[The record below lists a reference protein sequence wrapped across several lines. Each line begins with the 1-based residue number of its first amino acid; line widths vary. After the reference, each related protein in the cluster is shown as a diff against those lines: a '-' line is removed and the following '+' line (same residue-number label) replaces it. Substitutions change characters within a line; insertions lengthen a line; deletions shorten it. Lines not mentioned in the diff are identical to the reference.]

1 MELLSTYLTLRLS
14 ALQVLPY
21 SRITLPPWAAKMP
34 NQNPLVSNGWSSFS
48 FGVRTTGV
56 AKGKSTCNEEEAE
69 EEEKRKVQN
78 THTRRNKVRRGGA
91 HIEQKTHSFQ
101 IPQTT
106 NGEVFNIEIQSFG
119 KEIPT
124 CQVSH
129 FSPSPLSSRTVHH
142 KNDQTPNDT
151 YPSWMPTP
159 LDVHGRRH
167 ASGQDVLGRQDPAL
181 FVVVDH
187 AVNLLHACFVEQ
199 MMNEEDKQKNKWG

>member
-69 EEEKRKVQN
+69 EEEKKKVQN

-91 HIEQKTHSFQ
+91 PSSKRHIPFRLPEQQMEKFSTLKYNHLGKKFPHVKFHISPLHLSRAEQCTIKTIKH
-101 IPQTT
+101 QTT
-106 NGEVFNIEIQSFG
+106 LTHPGCRPRSMSTGEDTPPG
-119 KEIPT
+119 KM
-124 CQVSH
+124 
-129 FSPSPLSSRTVHH
+129 FWGDR
-142 KNDQTPNDT
+142 
-151 YPSWMPTP
+151 TP
-159 LDVHGRRH
+159 LC
-167 ASGQDVLGRQDPAL
+167 
-181 FVVVDH
+181 
-187 AVNLLHACFVEQ
+187 LLS
-199 MMNEEDKQKNKWG
+199 

>member
-1 MELLSTYLTLRLS
+1 MVGLRFRS
-14 ALQVLPY
+14 GTGQRESQKAN
-21 SRITLPPWAAKMP
+21 PPATKK
-34 NQNPLVSNGWSSFS
+34 QQKKKKKEKC
-48 FGVRTTGV
+48 RTHTQEETR
-56 AKGKSTCNEEEAE
+56 SEEEVPTSSKRHILFRFPKQQM
-69 EEEKRKVQN
+69 EKFSTLKYNHLGKKFPHV
-78 THTRRNKVRRGGA
+78 KF
-91 HIEQKTHSFQ
+91 HI
-101 IPQTT
+101 
-106 NGEVFNIEIQSFG
+106 
-119 KEIPT
+119 
-124 CQVSH
+124 
-129 FSPSPLSSRTVHH
+129 SPLLSSRTVHH

>member
-1 MELLSTYLTLRLS
+1 MEQLSTYLTLRLS

-48 FGVRTTGV
+48 FGDRTTGV
-56 AKGKSTCNEEEAE
+56 AKGKSTCNEEAA

-78 THTRRNKVRRGGA
+78 THTRRNKVRRGGCPHRTKDTSLFRLPKQQMEKFSTLKYNHLGKKFPHVKF
-91 HIEQKTHSFQ
+91 HI
-101 IPQTT
+101 
-106 NGEVFNIEIQSFG
+106 
-119 KEIPT
+119 
-124 CQVSH
+124 
-129 FSPSPLSSRTVHH
+129 SPLLSSRTVHH

-199 MMNEEDKQKNKWG
+199 MMNEEDEQKNKWG